1 MKKTSILLLISGFI
15 SICATASE
23 TLVALESYPEP
34 GASRPMPTFKV
45 DASWPDLPDTWIIGQ
60 VPGLAV
66 ALSLRG
72 QWLMHCP
79 ICEMRHLTLFYIL

>member
-1 MKKTSILLLISGFI
+1 MKKTSLLLLLSGLV
-15 SICATASE
+15 SICANASE

-34 GASRPMPTFKV
+34 GASRPMPEFKV

-66 ALSLRG
+66 DKADNLWLLHRPGLARG
-72 QWLMHCP
+72 PQG
-79 ICEMRHLTLFYIL
+79 